1 MMLEKLFT
9 IFASPPASLHCEKT
23 FLTLITWYHYLP
35 SSDFPS
41 GSCDVKG
48 FYLGIP
54 GDGSG
59 RLSDLPL
66 VLAAVIDDLLQ
77 IAGLVALAFVLVGA
91 IKYTASQGSPD
102 AAASAQST
110 IINALIGL
118 AIAVT
123 GVAFINFIG
132 THVGR

>member
-1 MMLEKLFT
+1 MIIEKLFNLL
-9 IFASPPASLHCEKT
+9 ALAPSGCEKS

-35 SSDFPS
+35 SSDFQNGCDIRNFSLFPNGSPS
-41 GSCDVKG
+41 D
-48 FYLGIP
+48 I
-54 GDGSG
+54 
-59 RLSDLPL
+59 PL

-118 AIAVT
+118 ALAVT
-123 GVAFINFIG
+123 GVAIINFIG
-132 THVGR
+132 THVGQ